1 MKKTTQ
7 KIEQKVVKKD
17 FITTMGGLG
26 YSMIGDNLS
35 DCGNVI
41 FKMDSFY
48 EIQQYNTEAQSYK
61 NKIVGWVG
69 KNWLYLIDENNEVV
83 DKPEELEKVKTV
95 FSNPNWK
102 IFKEQYFTHYFCSG
116 DIYFYNQ
123 KNLLDETRCQ
133 ILDSRTMQK
142 YKDDNNNIVWFRQT
156 IKWKPTELGT
166 DKVLNSIVRYNP
178 NLPIY
183 WASIYESIVYDAF
196 SEKETAKR
204 NFYFF
209 KNSAMPNVIFMLNPE
224 LTDTK
229 QIQELDQK
237 IKDKYKWTENSNK
250 HILSS
255 AITDAKILDVSNK
268 EMDMLGMREFFI
280 QKMWVVFQIDP
291 RIIGFIKDVGSYASI
306 KEIRKE
312 ALETLA
318 GYAQDFE
325 NDLNKFYKTF
335 VDKKFPYIIKLDSET
350 FDDREAIEQS
360 QRSDLELGI
369 ISIEE
374 VRQERGLE
382 VDNLPE
388 NAKRLLIKNSLK
400 FLDEESQNVE

>member
-7 KIEQKVVKKD
+7 KIEKKVVKKD

-41 FKMDSFY
+41 FKLDSF
-48 EIQQYNTEAQSYK
+48 
-61 NKIVGWVG
+61 
-69 KNWLYLIDENNEVV
+69 
-83 DKPEELEKVKTV
+83 
-95 FSNPNWK
+95 
-102 IFKEQYFTHYFCSG
+102 YFCSG

-166 DKVLNSIVRYNP
+166 EKVLNSTIRYNP
-178 NLPIY
+178 NLPVY
-183 WASIYESIVYDAF
+183 WASIYESIVFDAF

-224 LTDTK
+224 LTDVK
-229 QIQELDQK
+229 QIEELDRK

-291 RIIGFIKDVGSYASI
+291 RMIWFVKDVGSYASI

-335 VDKKFPYIIKLDSET
+335 VDKKFPYTIKLDSET
-350 FDDREAIEQS
+350 FDDREFIEEC
-360 QRSDLELGI
+360 QRKDLELWI
-369 ISIEE
+369 QTIEM
-374 VRQERGLE
+374 VWQERGYD

-400 FLDEESQNVE
+400 FLDEETQ